1 MTYAE
6 KFQLFVASYLAAL
19 PDANVG
25 LMMRIDVLKEAQ
37 RTIITDSQTS
47 ADEAALQF
55 VLWKVGMGA
64 KPKWIP

>member
-19 PDANVG
+19 PDPNVSG
-25 LMMRIDVLKEAQ
+25 TMARVQVLRDAQ
-37 RTIITDSQTS
+37 KIVVKTNVS

-55 VLWKVGMGA
+55 VLWRLGWDA
-64 KPKWIP
+64 KPSFVG